1 MFDRITTLAVEH
13 SLDAISEEMSKTIER
28 AAVHPVFS
36 EVHEYSTGVFYDGSD
51 VRLVAWATTVPVHIV
66 DSILWKR

>member
-36 EVHEYSTGVFYDGSD
+36 EVHEYSTGGF
-51 VRLVAWATTVPVHIV
+51 L
-66 DSILWKR
+66 